1 MATLTPLSKGIIGLA
16 VIGAV
21 TSAVWHLGLKEQFA
35 GNGETQQQSTPA
47 PAHTPPADTAA
58 LQPPPPAKAAAAAST
73 SSSANTAQ
81 RSAAENAEA
90 GRQLINSGDYA
101 SARRHLEAAVQAG
114 DGGAACLLGEMT
126 LKGQGGITASQDN
139 AAKLFQIAQSR
150 NIICFT
156 TGN

>member
-35 GNGETQQQSTPA
+35 GSGEAQQQSTPA
-47 PAHTPPADTAA
+47 PAQTPPADTAA
-58 LQPPPPAKAAAAAST
+58 LQPPPAKVAAAAST
-73 SSSANTAQ
+73 SSAANTTQ
-81 RSAAENAEA
+81 RSAAENAET

-101 SARRHLEAAVQAG
+101 GARRHLEAAVQAG
-114 DGGAACLLGEMT
+114 DGSAACHLGEMT
-126 LKGQGGITASQDN
+126 LKGQGGIPASQDN

>member
-35 GNGETQQQSTPA
+35 GNSEAQRESA
-47 PAHTPPADTAA
+47 PIVAQTPPAEAA
-58 LQPPPPAKAAAAAST
+58 KTQPPPAKAPAAAST
-73 SSSANTAQ
+73 STNVNTSQ

-90 GRQLINSGDYA
+90 GRQLINGGDYI

-114 DGGAACLLGEMT
+114 DGSAACLLGEMT
-126 LKGQGGITASQDN
+126 LKGQGGIPASQDN